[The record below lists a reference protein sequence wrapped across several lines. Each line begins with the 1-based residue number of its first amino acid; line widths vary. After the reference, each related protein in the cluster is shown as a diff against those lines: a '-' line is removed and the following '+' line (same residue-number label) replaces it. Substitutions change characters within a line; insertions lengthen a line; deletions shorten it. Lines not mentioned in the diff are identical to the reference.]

1 MRRSLVFGVLT
12 MAVMLAACGG
22 DGEPVQVA
30 SGDGWVHLGWFEDAD
45 GVETTFGDV
54 DLFVESDDLD
64 GLSSP
69 AAADAAR
76 QIDFETQSVLFFYND
91 GGGCGPAV
99 HNDFQ
104 FDGGDVHVEVMFNEG
119 PENGGCLDFELSGAS
134 LFAIDR
140 ELLAPRGE
148 TVTIVFDSSR
158 PPGEV
163 TVEHS

>member
-1 MRRSLVFGVLT
+1 M
-12 MAVMLAACGG
+12 
-22 DGEPVQVA
+22 
-30 SGDGWVHLGWFEDAD
+30 
-45 GVETTFGDV
+45 
-54 DLFVESDDLD
+54 
-64 GLSSP
+64 
-69 AAADAAR
+69 
-76 QIDFETQSVLFFYND
+76 LFFYND

-104 FDGGDVHVEVMFNEG
+104 FDGGDVRVEVMFNEG
-119 PENGGCLDFELSGAS
+119 GCLDFVLSGAS